1 MPPKTQVDKAFL
13 RQIFANEKKLM
24 KKNQVSYIHVPHW
37 DELSVKKM
45 WLDLS
50 SDKDFKIYF

>member
-13 RQIFANEKKLM
+13 RQIFTNEKKLM
-24 KKNQVSYIHVPHW
+24 KKNQVNYIHVPHW